1 MKQFET
7 IPFVIKAIPEVK
19 IECLWLSEQ
28 IDECTYTL
36 HKTGFNIVAVIS
48 NNHSTN
54 MSAFNIL
61 IKKYPHTR
69 KDIRNINHPSNINNG
84 WKIYEITFNSR
95 RCIFPQFNFNEFYD
109 SIHLDAG
116 EITWKLLHNVY
127 DKDENPPG
135 NLKKAYK
142 LTYKSLHPSDNKQS
156 VSLALSIFDVTA
168 SAAMESYYPDR
179 YDASGFLKLKFMV
192 DKKE

>member
-84 WKIYEITFNSR
+84 
-95 RCIFPQFNFNEFYD
+95 
-109 SIHLDAG
+109 
-116 EITWKLLHNVY
+116 
-127 DKDENPPG
+127 
-135 NLKKAYK
+135 
-142 LTYKSLHPSDNKQS
+142 
-156 VSLALSIFDVTA
+156 
-168 SAAMESYYPDR
+168 
-179 YDASGFLKLKFMV
+179 
-192 DKKE
+192 